1 MDGTDGLYIMDMDG
15 TDGLYIMDGTDGHL
29 TPYKRYTGIHAHQR
43 QQGQAIPT
51 LKNMQVDL

>member
-1 MDGTDGLYIMDMDG
+1 MDGTDGLYIMD
-15 TDGLYIMDGTDGHL
+15 MDGTDGHL
-29 TPYKRYTGIHAHQR
+29 TPYKRYTGIHAHHR